1 MPSSTPSCTEAV
13 HRVVMIEDQTVVREL
28 VLEMLAADPKYNV
41 IGATAE
47 GSVGIKLTEEH
58 QPDLLILDITL
69 PDISGVEVLHRL
81 RYSAPDLKILIFTG
95 KEEKHIARG
104 LMRDGVRG
112 FIRKNSRL
120 SELRQAVETVATGG
134 TWFNAEFNH
143 ALIGALKN
151 REAKIDQMAI
161 TLTDRER
168 SIAILLAQ
176 SYSSKEVGTALNIST
191 KTAENHRTNLMRKL
205 GVHDVAGVIRFVI
218 RQGLYDPNNDA

>member
-1 MPSSTPSCTEAV
+1 MPRSTTSCTESAK
-13 HRVVMIEDQTVVREL
+13 RVLMIEDQTIVREL
-28 VLEMLAADPKYNV
+28 VLSMLAEDPQYNV

-47 GSVGIKLTEEH
+47 GNAGIQLAEEH
-58 QPDLLILDITL
+58 RPDILILDITL

-81 RYSAPDLKILIFTG
+81 RHSAPDLKILIFTG
-95 KEEKHIARG
+95 KEEKYIARG

-120 SELRQAVETVATGG
+120 SELRQAMSTIASGG

-151 REAKIDQMAI
+151 RESKIDQMAI
-161 TLTDRER
+161 TLTERER
-168 SIAILLAQ
+168 TIAILLAQ
-176 SYSSKEVGTALNIST
+176 SYSSKEVGTELNIST

-218 RQGLYDPNNDA
+218 RQGLYDPNNDL

>member
-1 MPSSTPSCTEAV
+1 MPRSTPSCTEATHSV
-13 HRVVMIEDQTVVREL
+13 LMIEDQTIVREL
-28 VLEMLAADPKYNV
+28 VLSMLADDPKYRV

-47 GSVGIKLTEEH
+47 GNEGIKLTEEH
-58 QPDLLILDITL
+58 QPDILILDITL

-81 RYSAPDLKILIFTG
+81 RYSVPNLKILIFTG
-95 KEEKHIARG
+95 KEEKCIARG

-120 SELRQAVETVATGG
+120 SELRQAISTVADGG

-151 REAKIDQMAI
+151 RESKIDQMAI
-161 TLTDRER
+161 TLTERER
-168 SIAILLAQ
+168 TIAILLAQ